1 MSIVTDSRLLTDADA
16 PAMSTSQQRKIV
28 LAAVIGNLLEFFDFT
43 VYSYFAL
50 TIGREFFPAGDPV
63 TSSLLAFAVFAVG
76 FVMRPIGGFV
86 LGRYADR
93 AGRKPAADSSP
104 RPPPGLPPCSMNRRY
119 AYRDYEI
126 LVSAHP
132 AGDDRPGWRPEICL
146 IAPDAAW
153 QFVPTHES
161 LVAHDAGHCLEIGRR
176 CAENAIQVLH
186 VDETLAAY
194 EGPWH

>member
-1 MSIVTDSRLLTDADA
+1 
-16 PAMSTSQQRKIV
+16 
-28 LAAVIGNLLEFFDFT
+28 
-43 VYSYFAL
+43 
-50 TIGREFFPAGDPV
+50 
-63 TSSLLAFAVFAVG
+63 
-76 FVMRPIGGFV
+76 
-86 LGRYADR
+86 
-93 AGRKPAADSSP
+93 
-104 RPPPGLPPCSMNRRY
+104 MNRRY